1 MTGSHERRT
10 VLSLAGGRYGLLLA
24 TLLIVF
30 AVYPF
35 LGSYPWARTATM
47 AATILMVAAAL
58 SAIWSHAKLLV
69 AALLLGGGAV
79 VALFLARIF
88 DVSAAESF
96 ASALKFCFLALVAVS
111 LILDIARSRRVDMD
125 VVFGA
130 CCVYLLIGLIWASL
144 YGLIE
149 AANPGSFDFGP
160 LANGAAESVRGR
172 LVYFSF
178 ITMTTVG
185 YGDVTPLAPVAR
197 TFSAMQGLVGQLYL
211 AIVIA
216 RLVGLEIS
224 HRMRDG
230 S

>member
-1 MTGSHERRT
+1 MAEIRERRT
-10 VLSLAGGRYGLLLA
+10 VLSSIGGRYGLLLA

-30 AVYPF
+30 AIYPF
-35 LGSYPWARTATM
+35 LGSYPWARAATI

-79 VALFLARIF
+79 VALLLARIF
-88 DVSAAESF
+88 DLSAAESY
-96 ASALKFCFLALVAVS
+96 AAALRFCFLALVAVS
-111 LILDIARSRRVDMD
+111 LILDISRSRRVDMD

-144 YGLIE
+144 YAVIE
-149 AANPGSFDFGP
+149 AAAPGSFDFGP
-160 LANGAAESVRGR
+160 LAGGAAGTEEGR

-185 YGDVTPLAPVAR
+185 YGDITPVAPVAR

-224 HRMRDG
+224 NRMRDG
-230 S
+230 N

>member
-1 MTGSHERRT
+1 MTESREWRT
-10 VLSLAGGRYGLLLA
+10 IFSSIGGRYGLLLA

-30 AVYPF
+30 AVLPF
-35 LGSYPWARTATM
+35 LGSYPWARTATIG
-47 AATILMVAAAL
+47 ATVLMVAAAL

-69 AALLLGGGAV
+69 AGLLLGGGVV
-79 VALFLARIF
+79 VALLLGRFF
-88 DVSAAESF
+88 DLPAGESF
-96 ASALKFCFLALVAVS
+96 APALRFCFLALVAVS
-111 LILDIARSRRVDMD
+111 LILDIARSRRVNMD

-144 YGLIE
+144 YQVTE
-149 AANPGSFDFGP
+149 AAAPGSFDFGP
-160 LANGAAESVRGR
+160 LAGGADGAEEGR
-172 LVYFSF
+172 LAYFSF

-197 TFSAMQGLVGQLYL
+197 TLAAMQGLVGQLYL

-224 HRMRDG
+224 TRMRDG
-230 S
+230 N